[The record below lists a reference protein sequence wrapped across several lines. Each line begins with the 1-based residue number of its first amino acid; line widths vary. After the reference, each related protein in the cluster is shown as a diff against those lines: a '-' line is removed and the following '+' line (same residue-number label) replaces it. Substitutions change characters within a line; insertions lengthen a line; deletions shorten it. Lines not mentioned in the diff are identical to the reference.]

1 MNKFDVRVEVRGEL
15 PKDGIRLKVS
25 IPDLGIYIDG
35 FRGYPSQKVEGTWTI
50 YPPSVRVGGGYKD
63 VVEFNKKK
71 SLWREI
77 AEAGLQTIE
86 IYESAEAKDK
96 PLADVGF

>member
-1 MNKFDVRVEVRGEL
+1 MNKFEVYVEVRSEI
-15 PKDGIRLKVS
+15 PKGGLRLKVS

-35 FRGYPSQKVEGTWTI
+35 FRGYPSQKTEGTWTI
-50 YPPSVRVGGGYKD
+50 YPPSVRVGAGYKD

-71 SLWREI
+71 PLWKEI

-86 IYESAEAKDK
+86 IYKSAEPKDK
-96 PLADVGF
+96 SLADVGF